1 MEQMEKKL
9 KEIIKHYD
17 HLKEKSISQDVIMD
31 PDKYMAVAKEMK
43 THEPVVLKNKE
54 MISVLEGIEAANE
67 MLQDPDCDEEMSEM
81 ALLEKSEGEQKL
93 TVLKQEMKTLLLPKD
108 PLDEKNIILELRAGA
123 GGDEAALFVADLF
136 RMYSRFSEKQGWK
149 SEVLSAND
157 TGQGG
162 YKELSMS
169 IDGELVYSK
178 LKFEAG
184 VHRVQRVPSTE
195 SSGRIHTSTITVAI
209 LPEIEEQEFD
219 VDEKDVRTDTFC
231 ASGPGGQ
238 SVNTTYSAV
247 RLTHIPTNTVVS
259 CQDEKS
265 QIKNKA
271 KAFKVLRARLAEI
284 DRLQKAA
291 EYASQRSSQVGTGDR
306 SEKIRTYNYP
316 QGRVSDHRINMTM
329 HNLPDFVEGNIGS
342 MIDALI
348 ADDQKT
354 KLEEMRKE

>member
-1 MEQMEKKL
+1 MENKL
-9 KEIIKHYD
+9 KEILKHYN
-17 HLKEKSISQDVIMD
+17 HLKEKSISQEIVMD
-31 PDKYMAVAKEMK
+31 PDKYMIIAKEIK
-43 THEPVVLKNKE
+43 QYQPVIDKNIE
-54 MISVLEGIEAANE
+54 MQSVKDNIEAAIE
-67 MLQDPDCDEEMSEM
+67 MLADPECDEEMSEM
-81 ALLEKSEGEQKL
+81 AQLEKSEGEQSLQK
-93 TVLKQEMKTLLLPKD
+93 LKQEMKTLLLPKD
-108 PLDEKNIILELRAGA
+108 PLDDKNIILELRAGA
-123 GGDEAALFVADLF
+123 GGDEAALFVADLY

-149 SEVLSAND
+149 SEVLSASD

-169 IDGELVYSK
+169 IIGELVYSK

-184 VHRVQRVPSTE
+184 VHRVQRVPTTE
-195 SSGRIHTSTITVAI
+195 SSGRIHTSTITVAV
-209 LPEIEEQEFD
+209 LPEIEEKEFSIE
-219 VDEKDVRTDTFC
+219 EKDIRTDTFC

-265 QIKNKA
+265 QIKNRA
-271 KAFKVLRARLAEI
+271 KALKVLRARLAEI
-284 DRLQKAA
+284 DRLEKAA
-291 EYASQRSSQVGTGDR
+291 EYASQRSSQIGTGDR

-329 HNLPDFVEGNIGS
+329 HNLPDFIEGNIVS
-342 MIDALI
+342 MVEALI